1 MIAQFTDNSS
11 FATSVPGATSQDA
24 HDIRNKYSCHQMF
37 TNLGFLLLKS
47 LESRK
52 QKIQCSTSYQ
62 MFFTPGILPCCR
74 RIAFLIS
81 RPSALTMRIVI
92 DYQMKIMFQWKW
104 PSIYERYPY
113 CFLPSLPRNE
123 NYSEIILKRNPNYV
137 LPTLP
142 RGGGTAFPISLCLSR
157 IVPANSK
164 SSLKVY
170 SCCKKC
176 KKLVQVVQ
184 NCKNVL
190 LSPCLS

>member
-1 MIAQFTDNSS
+1 
-11 FATSVPGATSQDA
+11 
-24 HDIRNKYSCHQMF
+24 
-37 TNLGFLLLKS
+37 
-47 LESRK
+47 
-52 QKIQCSTSYQ
+52 

-81 RPSALTMRIVI
+81 RPSALTRGIVN

-164 SSLKVY
+164 SSLKAI
-170 SCCKKC
+170 
-176 KKLVQVVQ
+176 QVVK
-184 NCKNVL
+184 NIRNWFRLCKIVRPFYSLHDYQKFHAPESLTSCIFSHTEESIL
-190 LSPCLS
+190 LWMQHLVHLLIYFFENEHFW